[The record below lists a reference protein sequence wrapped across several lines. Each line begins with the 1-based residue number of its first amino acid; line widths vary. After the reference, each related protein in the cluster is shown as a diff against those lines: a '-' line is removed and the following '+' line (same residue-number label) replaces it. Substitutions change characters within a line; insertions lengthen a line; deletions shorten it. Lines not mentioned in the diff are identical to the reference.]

1 MAVNT
6 KDYATNS
13 KPKSNKAKQSV
24 QDATNQSKQ
33 AKLSILDTKTIAAF
47 TTDLNMLIAIV
58 PQAEQTE
65 QDKPT
70 NDNEH
75 DKETKV
81 FHFVYSFV
89 VRTRKQF
96 LQSRIFYS
104 RLRPPPPPRGEAPK
118 IGKDGPPVR

>member
-70 NDNEH
+70 NDNEP
-75 DKETKV
+75 DKQTTV
-81 FHFVYSFV
+81 FHFVYSVV

-104 RLRPPPPPRGEAPK
+104 RLRPPPPGGRPQK
-118 IGKDGPPVR
+118 

>member
-104 RLRPPPPPRGEAPK
+104 RLRPPPPQGEAPK

>member
-96 LQSRIFYS
+96 LQSRIFTPDS
-104 RLRPPPPPRGEAPK
+104 DHHPPQGGGPK
-118 IGKDGPPVR
+118 NR